1 MGRAGSQ
8 CLVAG
13 LLTAARTC
21 RKVAQAT
28 PSCRALGSGNEP
40 RLIYKVPRVFGSGS
54 SRVGVCPGE

>member
-1 MGRAGSQ
+1 MVMAGSQ

-28 PSCRALGSGNEP
+28 PSCRDLGSGNEP
-40 RLIYKVPRVFGSGS
+40 RPIYKVPRAFGSDS
-54 SRVGVCPGE
+54 IRLCEFPGE